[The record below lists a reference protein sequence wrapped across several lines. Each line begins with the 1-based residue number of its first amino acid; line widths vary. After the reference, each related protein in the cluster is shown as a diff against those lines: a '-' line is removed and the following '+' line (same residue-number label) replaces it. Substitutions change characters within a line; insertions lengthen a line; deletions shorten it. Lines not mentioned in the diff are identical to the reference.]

1 NGAGKT
7 TLVRSVI
14 GLIQPTS
21 GSVRVAGGSP
31 ARAEVRRRLGVVQ
44 QDVGFPST
52 LTVREIVEGAA
63 ARAGAGKDRA
73 KAAMTEMGL
82 ADLARRRASNLSGGQ
97 QQRLQLAMGLVADP
111 ALLVLD
117 EPTVGLDAAS
127 RKAFWATL
135 EERRNRGT
143 GILLTT
149 HIVEEAAALADRIVV
164 LHKGRVVAEGTPSEL
179 QRTLPGR
186 RLTARTSAPAEVLR
200 AADGG
205 GSVTARDGAGG
216 ARGHALPVAAPPAG
230 PSSDGADVGA
240 GRGAAGGGRRGE
252 RHRRRRGGGHRRH
265 DRRAGRSHD
274 ARAGPDDERPGGGH
288 GPAGRGVDRSDE
300 RDEGDGGMRAMW
312 LEIRDELVGILRE
325 PTALFFSVLMPEIG
339 IAHV

>member
-164 LHKGRVVAEGTPSEL
+164 LHKGRVAAEGTPSEL

-186 RLTARTSAPAEVLR
+186 RVTARTSVPAAVRRAVDSVVSVAAGDGEVDIAATSAEPVVRTMLELDATTSALVVATAPLDEVLI
-200 AADGG
+200 
-205 GSVTARDGAGG
+205 
-216 ARGHALPVAAPPAG
+216 ALTNETKEMVA
-230 PSSDGADVGA
+230 
-240 GRGAAGGGRRGE
+240 
-252 RHRRRRGGGHRRH
+252 
-265 DRRAGRSHD
+265 
-274 ARAGPDDERPGGGH
+274 
-288 GPAGRGVDRSDE
+288 
-300 RDEGDGGMRAMW
+300 
-312 LEIRDELVGILRE
+312 
-325 PTALFFSVLMPEIG
+325 
-339 IAHV
+339 

>member
-1 NGAGKT
+1 MLLAVHDLRHTYGDEVALAGVDLSVDAGEFVALLGPNGAGKT

-186 RLTARTSAPAEVLR
+186 RVTARTSVPAEVLR
-200 AADGG
+200 AVDGVV
-205 GSVTARDGAGG
+205 SVTA
-216 ARGHALPVAAPPAG
+216 
-230 PSSDGADVGA
+230 SDGEVDI
-240 GRGAAGGGRRGE
+240 AATIAEPVVRTMLE
-252 RHRRRRGGGHRRH
+252 L
-265 DRRAGRSHD
+265 DPTTSDLVVAT
-274 ARAGPDDERPGGGH
+274 APLDE
-288 GPAGRGVDRSDE
+288 V
-300 RDEGDGGMRAMW
+300 
-312 LEIRDELVGILRE
+312 LI
-325 PTALFFSVLMPEIG
+325 ALTNETKEMV
-339 IAHV
+339 A

>member
-1 NGAGKT
+1 MLLAVHDLRHTYGDEVALAGVDLSVDAGEFVALLGPNGAGKT

-186 RLTARTSAPAEVLR
+186 RVTARTSVPAEVLR
-200 AADGG
+200 AVDGVV
-205 GSVTARDGAGG
+205 SVTA
-216 ARGHALPVAAPPAG
+216 
-230 PSSDGADVGA
+230 SDG
-240 GRGAAGGGRRGE
+240 
-252 RHRRRRGGGHRRH
+252 
-265 DRRAGRSHD
+265 
-274 ARAGPDDERPGGGH
+274 
-288 GPAGRGVDRSDE
+288 
-300 RDEGDGGMRAMW
+300 EGDIAATIAEPVVRTM
-312 LEIRDELVGILRE
+312 LELDPTTSDLVVATAPLDEVLI
-325 PTALFFSVLMPEIG
+325 ALTNETKEMV
-339 IAHV
+339 A

>member
-1 NGAGKT
+1 MLLAVHDLRHTYGDEVALAGVDLSVDAGEFVALLGPNGAGKT

-82 ADLARRRASNLSGGQ
+82 ADLARRRASKLSGGQ

-186 RLTARTSAPAEVLR
+186 RVTARTSVPAEVLR
-200 AADGG
+200 AVDGVV
-205 GSVTARDGAGG
+205 SVTA
-216 ARGHALPVAAPPAG
+216 
-230 PSSDGADVGA
+230 SDGEVDI
-240 GRGAAGGGRRGE
+240 AATIAEPVVRTMLE
-252 RHRRRRGGGHRRH
+252 L
-265 DRRAGRSHD
+265 DPTTSDLVVAT
-274 ARAGPDDERPGGGH
+274 APLDE
-288 GPAGRGVDRSDE
+288 V
-300 RDEGDGGMRAMW
+300 
-312 LEIRDELVGILRE
+312 LI
-325 PTALFFSVLMPEIG
+325 ALTNETKEMV
-339 IAHV
+339 A

>member
-1 NGAGKT
+1 MLLAVHDLRHTYGDEVALAGVDLSVDAGEFVALLGPNGAGKT

-186 RLTARTSAPAEVLR
+186 RVTARTSVPAEVLR
-200 AADGG
+200 AVDGVV
-205 GSVTARDGAGG
+205 SVTA
-216 ARGHALPVAAPPAG
+216 
-230 PSSDGADVGA
+230 
-240 GRGAAGGGRRGE
+240 
-252 RHRRRRGGGHRRH
+252 
-265 DRRAGRSHD
+265 
-274 ARAGPDDERPGGGH
+274 
-288 GPAGRGVDRSDE
+288 
-300 RDEGDGGMRAMW
+300 GDGEVDIAATIAEPVVRTM
-312 LEIRDELVGILRE
+312 LELDPTTSDLVVATAPLDEVLI
-325 PTALFFSVLMPEIG
+325 ALTNETKEMV
-339 IAHV
+339 A

>member
-1 NGAGKT
+1 MLLAVHDLRHTYGGEVALAGVDLSVDAGEFVALLGPNGAGKT

-186 RLTARTSAPAEVLR
+186 RVTARTSVPAEVLR
-200 AADGG
+200 AVDGVV
-205 GSVTARDGAGG
+205 SVTA
-216 ARGHALPVAAPPAG
+216 
-230 PSSDGADVGA
+230 
-240 GRGAAGGGRRGE
+240 
-252 RHRRRRGGGHRRH
+252 
-265 DRRAGRSHD
+265 
-274 ARAGPDDERPGGGH
+274 
-288 GPAGRGVDRSDE
+288 
-300 RDEGDGGMRAMW
+300 GDGEVDIAATIAEPVVRTM
-312 LEIRDELVGILRE
+312 LELDPTTSDLVVA
-325 PTALFFSVLMPEIG
+325 TAPLDDVL
-339 IAHV
+339 IALTNETKEMVA

>member
-1 NGAGKT
+1 MLLAVHDLRHTYGDEVALAGVDLSVDAGEFVAILRPNGAGKT

-82 ADLARRRASNLSGGQ
+82 ADLARRRASKLSGGQ

-127 RKAFWATL
+127 RKAFW
-135 EERRNRGT
+135 
-143 GILLTT
+143 
-149 HIVEEAAALADRIVV
+149 
-164 LHKGRVVAEGTPSEL
+164 
-179 QRTLPGR
+179 
-186 RLTARTSAPAEVLR
+186 
-200 AADGG
+200 
-205 GSVTARDGAGG
+205 
-216 ARGHALPVAAPPAG
+216 
-230 PSSDGADVGA
+230 
-240 GRGAAGGGRRGE
+240 
-252 RHRRRRGGGHRRH
+252 
-265 DRRAGRSHD
+265 
-274 ARAGPDDERPGGGH
+274 
-288 GPAGRGVDRSDE
+288 
-300 RDEGDGGMRAMW
+300 
-312 LEIRDELVGILRE
+312 
-325 PTALFFSVLMPEIG
+325 
-339 IAHV
+339 

>member
-1 NGAGKT
+1 MLLAVHDLRHTYGDEVALAGVDLSVDAGEFVALLGPNGAGKT

-82 ADLARRRASNLSGGQ
+82 ADLARRRASKLSGGQ

-186 RLTARTSAPAEVLR
+186 RVTARTSVPAEVLR
-200 AADGG
+200 AVDGVV
-205 GSVTARDGAGG
+205 SVTA
-216 ARGHALPVAAPPAG
+216 
-230 PSSDGADVGA
+230 SDGEVDIAATIAEPVVRTMLELDPTTSDLVVATAPLDDV
-240 GRGAAGGGRRGE
+240 
-252 RHRRRRGGGHRRH
+252 
-265 DRRAGRSHD
+265 
-274 ARAGPDDERPGGGH
+274 
-288 GPAGRGVDRSDE
+288 
-300 RDEGDGGMRAMW
+300 
-312 LEIRDELVGILRE
+312 LI
-325 PTALFFSVLMPEIG
+325 ALTNETKEMV
-339 IAHV
+339 A

>member
-1 NGAGKT
+1 MLLAVHDLRHTYGDEVALAGVDLSVDAGEFVALLGPNGAGKT

-149 HIVEEAAALADRIVV
+149 HSVEEAAALADRIVV

-186 RLTARTSAPAEVLR
+186 RVTARTSVPAEVLR
-200 AADGG
+200 AVDGVV
-205 GSVTARDGAGG
+205 SVTA
-216 ARGHALPVAAPPAG
+216 
-230 PSSDGADVGA
+230 SDGEVDIAATIAEPVVRTMLELDPTTSDLVVATAPLDDV
-240 GRGAAGGGRRGE
+240 
-252 RHRRRRGGGHRRH
+252 
-265 DRRAGRSHD
+265 
-274 ARAGPDDERPGGGH
+274 
-288 GPAGRGVDRSDE
+288 
-300 RDEGDGGMRAMW
+300 
-312 LEIRDELVGILRE
+312 LI
-325 PTALFFSVLMPEIG
+325 ALTNETKEMV
-339 IAHV
+339 A

>member
-1 NGAGKT
+1 MLLAVHDLRHTYGGEVALAGVDLSVDAGEFVALLGPNGAGKT

-186 RLTARTSAPAEVLR
+186 RVTARTSVPAEVLR
-200 AADGG
+200 AVDGVV
-205 GSVTARDGAGG
+205 SVTA
-216 ARGHALPVAAPPAG
+216 
-230 PSSDGADVGA
+230 SDGEVDIAATIAEPVVRTMLELDPTTSDLVVATAPLDDV
-240 GRGAAGGGRRGE
+240 
-252 RHRRRRGGGHRRH
+252 
-265 DRRAGRSHD
+265 
-274 ARAGPDDERPGGGH
+274 
-288 GPAGRGVDRSDE
+288 
-300 RDEGDGGMRAMW
+300 
-312 LEIRDELVGILRE
+312 LI
-325 PTALFFSVLMPEIG
+325 ALTNETKEMV
-339 IAHV
+339 A

>member
-1 NGAGKT
+1 MLLAVHDLRHTYGGEVALAGVDLSVDAGEFVALLGPNGAGKT

-186 RLTARTSAPAEVLR
+186 RVTARTSVPAEVLR
-200 AADGG
+200 AVDGVV
-205 GSVTARDGAGG
+205 SVTA
-216 ARGHALPVAAPPAG
+216 
-230 PSSDGADVGA
+230 SDGEVDI
-240 GRGAAGGGRRGE
+240 AATIAEPVVRTMLE
-252 RHRRRRGGGHRRH
+252 L
-265 DRRAGRSHD
+265 DPTTSDLVVAT
-274 ARAGPDDERPGGGH
+274 APLDE
-288 GPAGRGVDRSDE
+288 V
-300 RDEGDGGMRAMW
+300 
-312 LEIRDELVGILRE
+312 LI
-325 PTALFFSVLMPEIG
+325 ALTNETKEMV
-339 IAHV
+339 A